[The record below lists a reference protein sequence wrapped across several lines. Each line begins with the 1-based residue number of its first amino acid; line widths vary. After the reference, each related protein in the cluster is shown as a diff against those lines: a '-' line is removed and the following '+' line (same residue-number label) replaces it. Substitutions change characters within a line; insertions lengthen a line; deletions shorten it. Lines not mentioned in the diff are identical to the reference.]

1 MDNYDALMAFLSKQS
16 ADEAAEAAREDR
28 RPVLHAPS
36 PEPVSAPREEEAG
49 RGSATLDFDLPF

>member
-1 MDNYDALMAFLSKQS
+1 MDNYDALMAFLSKER
-16 ADEAAEAAREDR
+16 AEEAAREDR

-36 PEPVSAPREEEAG
+36 PEPVSAPREEEAD